1 MNYKK
6 TVEAIRTELK
16 TYVQK
21 NKIQSLILGV
31 SGGIDSCLCAAL
43 ARPVCEELNIPLIGV
58 SLPIS
63 TNAPDEI
70 DRAKLTGKAFCT
82 DFEQANL
89 EEVYNAFRGINY
101 NTDPIYELTEGNMD
115 LSKESKENQ
124 KRWKIRNGNIKAR
137 LRMVYLY
144 NLASMNNGIVLSTDN
159 YTEYL
164 LGFWTLH
171 GDVGDFG
178 MIQNLWKSEVYDIA
192 EWLMANEY
200 DGEKDAFYA
209 LKETIEAMAT
219 DGLGVTNLGD
229 LGQILPEWT
238 GNSRDGYK
246 EVDRIIQIW
255 LERNGLEETQC
266 NIITEGYKDHPV
278 IRRHLASEFKRNNP
292 INLTRYNIIK
302 Y

>member
-1 MNYKK
+1 MNYEK

-43 ARPVCEELNIPLIGV
+43 ARPVCDQLNIHLIGA
-58 SLPIS
+58 SLPCS
-63 TNAPDEI
+63 TNESSEI
-70 DRAKLTGKAFCT
+70 TRAHITGKAFCT
-82 DFEQANL
+82 AFAQVSIEKYFINLAND
-89 EEVYNAFRGINY
+89 INY
-101 NTDPIYELTEGNMD
+101 GFATE
-115 LSKESKENQ
+115 Q
-124 KRWKIRNGNIKAR
+124 KSDKDFNSWKIRNGNIKAR
-137 LRMVYLY
+137 LRMIYLY
-144 NLASMNNGIVLSTDN
+144 NLASQHGGMVLSTDN

-238 GNSRDGYK
+238 GSSQEGYK
-246 EVDRIIQIW
+246 EVDRVLNVW

-266 NIITEGYKDHPV
+266 NIITEGYKNHPV

-292 INLTRYNIIK
+292 TNLSRDEIAK
-302 Y
+302 F